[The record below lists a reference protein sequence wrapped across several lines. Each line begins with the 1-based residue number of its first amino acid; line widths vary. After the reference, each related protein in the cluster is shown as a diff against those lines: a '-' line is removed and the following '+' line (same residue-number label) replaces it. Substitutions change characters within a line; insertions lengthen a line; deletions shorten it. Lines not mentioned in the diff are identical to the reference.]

1 MNNFLF
7 LMNAACMTITLSI
20 ISLFLGLILGML
32 FAALEIFPSRIV
44 AFFGSCLVNLIRGLP
59 ELLVILFIYYGTL
72 KIVILLDDGIK
83 INLFF
88 WKIIFQINSEY
99 LFIKKYNFD
108 LIPFFCGVLSLSLL
122 YGAYASQILKCAIKI
137 IPFGQ
142 WEAGLVLGFTRNMIF
157 LRFIIPQIWRHT
169 LPGLAN
175 QWLVLL
181 KDTSLLSLISV
192 NDLMLQTKNII
203 NRTQDP
209 FTWYLIVALIYLF
222 ISVISKSVLRWI
234 ELSSN
239 NFEGKTKKCSN

>member
-7 LMNAACMTITLSI
+7 LINAAWMTITLSI
-20 ISLFLGLILGML
+20 ISLLLGLILGIL
-32 FAALEIFPSRIV
+32 FAAWEYFPCRVV
-44 AFFGSCLVNLIRGLP
+44 AFFGSCWVNLIRGLP
-59 ELLVILFIYYGTL
+59 ELLVILFVYYGTL
-72 KIVILLDDGIK
+72 KIVILLDDGIE

-88 WKIIFQINSEY
+88 WKKIFQINSEY
-99 LFIKKYNFD
+99 LFVKKYELD

-122 YGAYASQILKCAIKI
+122 YGAYTSQILKCAIKI
-137 IPFGQ
+137 IPFSQ
-142 WEAGLVLGFTRNMIF
+142 WEAGLVLGLTRNMIF
-157 LRFIIPQIWRHT
+157 LRLIIPQIWRHT

-209 FTWYLIVALIYLF
+209 FTWYLIVALIYLV
-222 ISVISKSVLRWI
+222 ISVISKNILRWI
-234 ELSSN
+234 ELSKN
-239 NFEGKTKKCSN
+239 NFSGKTKKCSN